1 MEKLDL
7 SKIDK
12 WDLIDELK
20 SRGYYTDLLYCIDD
34 VDMQTDYINEERAD
48 DKKITLSEEQKL
60 EVLDN
65 SFNHGWYCE
74 QMNVDIQTQ
83 ILKYE

>member
-20 SRGYYTDLLYCIDD
+20 SRGFYTDFLYSIDD

-74 QMNVDIQTQ
+74 QMNVDLQTQ

>member
-65 SFNHGWYCE
+65 SFNPGWYCE
-74 QMNVDIQTQ
+74 QMNIDLQTQ

>member
-7 SKIDK
+7 SKIDR

-20 SRGYYTDLLYCIDD
+20 SRGFYTDLLYSIDD
-34 VDMQTDYINEERAD
+34 VDMQIDYINEERED

-60 EVLDN
+60 EALDN
-65 SFNHGWYCE
+65 SFNLGWYCE
-74 QMNVDIQTQ
+74 RMNIDLQTQ
-83 ILKYE
+83 ILNYK